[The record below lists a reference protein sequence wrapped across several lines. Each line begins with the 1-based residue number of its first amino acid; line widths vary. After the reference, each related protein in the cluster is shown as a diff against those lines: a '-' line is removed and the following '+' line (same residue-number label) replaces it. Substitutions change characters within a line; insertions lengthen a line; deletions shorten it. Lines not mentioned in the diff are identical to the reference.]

1 MQMTKIRIR
10 STGQVL
16 EMIPNVARAMIAS
29 GAGELVVDSEAK
41 IETASVDQS
50 KIEAASL
57 DRKALTTDAP
67 AQEKQKRKPSPLKI
81 S

>member
-16 EMIPNVARAMIAS
+16 DMIPNVARAMIAN
-29 GAGELVVDSEAK
+29 GAGELVDTSAK
-41 IETASVDQS
+41 VETASVDQS
-50 KIEAASL
+50 KVETASL
-57 DRKALTTDAP
+57 DRKAQTTDAP

>member
-10 STGQVL
+10 STGQVT

-29 GAGELVVDSEAK
+29 GAGELVDSSAK
-41 IETASVDQS
+41 PETASADTS
-50 KIEAASL
+50 NIETASL
-57 DRKALTTDAP
+57 DRKTLTTDAP